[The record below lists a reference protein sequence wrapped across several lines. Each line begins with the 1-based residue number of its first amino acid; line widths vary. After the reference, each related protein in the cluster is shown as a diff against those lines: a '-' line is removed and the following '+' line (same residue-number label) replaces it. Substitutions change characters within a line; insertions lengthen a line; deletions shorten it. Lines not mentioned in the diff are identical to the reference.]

1 MKTLLALLEV
11 AILTACTSTGAG
23 TKTVTRKIPNACH
36 VYAVAA
42 AQKLLVENHV
52 PAKVMT
58 MTFADGSKHAVTAYA
73 HNGGVYIYDPTVRK
87 GSTLIG
93 PGPLWNAPSEIQE
106 MNPYDKPIAGVWMD
120 N

>member
-1 MKTLLALLEV
+1 MKTLLTLLETALL
-11 AILTACTSTGAG
+11 AACTTTPAKAPKM
-23 TKTVTRKIPNACH
+23 TKLPNSCH

-42 AQKLLVENHV
+42 ARKLLVENHV

-73 HNGGVYIYDPTVRK
+73 HNGGIYIYDPTVTK

-93 PGPLWNAPSEIQE
+93 PGPLWNAPSEIQQ
-106 MNPYDKPIAGVWMD
+106 MNPYAKPIAGVWMD

>member
-1 MKTLLALLEV
+1 MKTLLTLVEA
-11 AILTACTSTGAG
+11 AILTACTSTG
-23 TKTVTRKIPNACH
+23 TTTVKKIPNACH

-73 HNGGVYIYDPTVRK
+73 HNGGVYIYDPTVTK

-93 PGPLWNAPSEIQE
+93 PGPLWNAPSEIQQ
-106 MNPYDKPIAGVWMD
+106 MNPYAKPIAGVWMD